1 MSSHVQKSSP
11 TNRHAWRASGLGI
24 LVVATVACTPTSSEK
39 IFQPDAAVDTAPK
52 PRAFVTS
59 TSYSGDLKTAGAG
72 SSGLDGADKLC
83 QAASTAAGLAGTFKA
98 WLSDSTTNAIDRLT
112 DVGGWYMVGGQAF
125 ELFDSKAALVSPP
138 ANPFADETG
147 AVVDS
152 EPWTG
157 TLANGTENSND
168 GFVGT
173 TGNCLSWTASL
184 MDSGA
189 TGSSGEPGSW
199 TQSAAYQCQNLRPIY
214 CFQQ

>member
-1 MSSHVQKSSP
+1 MSSHIQAFLI
-11 TNRHAWRASGLGI
+11 T
-24 LVVATVACTPTSSEK
+24 ATVACTPTSGAK
-39 IFQPDAAVDTAPK
+39 MIVQPDAAVDTTPK

-72 SSGLDGADKLC
+72 TSGLDGADKLC
-83 QAASTAAGLAGTFKA
+83 QVASTAAGLAGTFKA
-98 WLSDSTTNAIDRLT
+98 WLSDSTTNAIDRLV
-112 DVGGWYMVGGQAF
+112 DVGGWYVVGTDF

-138 ANPFADETG
+138 ANAFADETG
-147 AVVDS
+147 ALVGG

-157 TLANGTENSND
+157 TLSNGTENTND

-173 TGNCLSWTASL
+173 SGNCASWTASS

-189 TGSSGEPGSW
+189 TGASLQPGEW